1 MTFSTHIF
9 DFGKKN
15 FKFLTFEHYL
25 LCIIFTFQSFFQKCK
40 SLHKSDAYYSAKN
53 NDTNFE
59 LFSQLNHA
67 IDPHKFASYGKKSLL
82 SFCEGCQAIEKRF
95 DGKMKSDSKNLP
107 RRKTNK
113 NKRKRDRAFLTARNK
128 HKKMKYSSNEEEND
142 RKYLERCKHL
152 VRLSKADF

>member
-1 MTFSTHIF
+1 M
-9 DFGKKN
+9 
-15 FKFLTFEHYL
+15 
-25 LCIIFTFQSFFQKCK
+25 
-40 SLHKSDAYYSAKN
+40 
-53 NDTNFE
+53 
-59 LFSQLNHA
+59 
-67 IDPHKFASYGKKSLL
+67 
-82 SFCEGCQAIEKRF
+82 EKRF